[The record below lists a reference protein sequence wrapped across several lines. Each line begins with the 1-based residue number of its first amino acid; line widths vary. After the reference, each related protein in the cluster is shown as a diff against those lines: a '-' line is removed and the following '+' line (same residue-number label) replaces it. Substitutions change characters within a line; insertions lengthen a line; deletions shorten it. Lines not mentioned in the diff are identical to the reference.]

1 MTNTEAVVPGVCPVH
16 LPSHSPA
23 HWHTNRCVH
32 ADTRVVSM
40 HALTYSTRTLALP
53 LSSLSLF
60 SRWWGVRL
68 VGPPPN
74 SKPPAHHPLFRP
86 PPPSENHPA
95 RLCAVAEP
103 ECWKASL
110 SLSPPPTNPWLAAIG
125 GTQSGVLMLQLGE
138 ETLVNLPIA
147 CHWPWPGLFVS
158 GTPLISPS
166 TPSSVFPPYL
176 PTQFLYQKTV
186 SSFLKDLPL
195 CLSRWDH
202 ILYKIQLVHLPAILS
217 DEWDL
222 FVVGICRYTL
232 KKQKQKITQNCWLI
246 LGLWYT
252 CVWTLQDNLL
262 YSSYYNFLYF
272 SSGVMWIIMLFIA
285 CHELRAFLPLLHFS

>member
-1 MTNTEAVVPGVCPVH
+1 
-16 LPSHSPA
+16 
-23 HWHTNRCVH
+23 
-32 ADTRVVSM
+32 
-40 HALTYSTRTLALP
+40 
-53 LSSLSLF
+53 
-60 SRWWGVRL
+60 
-68 VGPPPN
+68 
-74 SKPPAHHPLFRP
+74 
-86 PPPSENHPA
+86 
-95 RLCAVAEP
+95 
-103 ECWKASL
+103 
-110 SLSPPPTNPWLAAIG
+110 
-125 GTQSGVLMLQLGE
+125 MLQLGE

-285 CHELRAFLPLLHFS
+285 CHELRAFLPLLHCTYFS